1 MPLNVIKFKKYTK
14 SLGHLQAKTRMTC
27 DNSGCII
34 NLLAFWPHP
43 SPMSSPAL
51 ISLQRAHLAFGH
63 HALLDDVNFSI
74 VKRERVGLIGRNGAG
89 KSSLLKLLDGRVLPD
104 DGKVVSLD
112 SLRISTVEQ
121 EPELDTTLSVIEVL
135 LLPPKGDENFDDED
149 WQKPARALA
158 WLDKLGIDPDT
169 SVSALSG
176 GMRKRVALAAALVH
190 NPDLLL
196 LDEPTNHLD
205 LEGITWLE
213 AQLKSTQAGVL
224 FITHDRAFLDS
235 VATRII
241 ELDRG
246 KLLSFPGNFSAWQ
259 VHKEEW
265 LNAQSQENARF
276 DKLLAQEEVWIRK
289 GVEARR
295 TRNEGRVRRLEQLRR
310 ERTDRRDVAGKV
322 NLAIDSS
329 QRSGKLVAELEN
341 VSKSFGEKVIV
352 ENFSTTIM
360 RGDRIGFI
368 GPNGAGKSTLLQI
381 ILGVLQPDQGEVKLG
396 TNIQIA
402 YFDQMRSQLDENAT
416 LADVINPGSEWIE
429 IGQSRKHVMSY
440 LNDFLFEPARAQSP
454 VSSLSGG
461 ERARL
466 LLARLFA
473 RPANILVL
481 DEPTNDLDIETLE
494 LLESL
499 LLEFPGTV
507 LLVSHDRLFLDN
519 VVTQTIV
526 AEGDGHWAGYVGGYQ
541 DWLVQKATQES
552 VATQE
557 KPNGS
562 ARLANASS
570 AAQATVAPTNSSSKA
585 QSASR
590 MAPWELRELEDLPA
604 KIQAL
609 EAEQAQW
616 VEKLASPELYQAQDG
631 VLDTVQAKIESVEN
645 ELNKNFARWEALEAK
660 R

>member
-1 MPLNVIKFKKYTK
+1 
-14 SLGHLQAKTRMTC
+14 
-27 DNSGCII
+27 
-34 NLLAFWPHP
+34 
-43 SPMSSPAL
+43 MSSPAL

-74 VKRERVGLIGRNGAG
+74 IKRERVGLIGRNGAG

-112 SLRISTVEQ
+112 SLRIATVEQ
-121 EPELDTTLSVIEVL
+121 EPELDMTLTVIEVL
-135 LLPPKGDENFDDED
+135 LLPPKGDEHYDDED
-149 WQKPARALA
+149 WQKPARAMS

-176 GMRKRVALAAALVH
+176 GMCKRVALAAALVH

-205 LEGITWLE
+205 LEGIAWLE
-213 AQLKSTQAGVL
+213 TQLKATQAGVL
-224 FITHDRAFLDS
+224 LITHDRAFLDS

-265 LNAQSQENARF
+265 LNAQNLENARF

-341 VSKSFGEKVIV
+341 ISKSFGEKVIV
-352 ENFSTTIM
+352 DDFSTTIM

-381 ILGVLQPDQGEVKLG
+381 ILGALKPDHGTVKLG
-396 TNIQIA
+396 TSLQVA

-440 LNDFLFEPARAQSP
+440 LSDFLFEPARAQSP

-526 AEGDGHWAGYVGGYQ
+526 AQGNGQWAGYVGGYQ
-541 DWLVQKATQES
+541 DWLVQKALQDSNAFDTKTNE
-552 VATQE
+552 AT
-557 KPNGS
+557 
-562 ARLANASS
+562 RLAGAANTASSSLLNASQ
-570 AAQATVAPTNSSSKA
+570 AAESTSTSGNKA
-585 QSASR
+585 QSTSR
-590 MAPWELRELEDLPA
+590 MASWEARELDELPA

-609 EAEQAQW
+609 ESEQAEW
-616 VEKLASPELYQAQDG
+616 VEKLASPELYQTQDG
-631 VLDTVQAKIESVEN
+631 ALDTVQAKIEIVEN
-645 ELNKNFARWEALEAK
+645 ELKKQYARWEALEAK